1 MKTLAVLNS
10 SAPFGNDN
18 FRESIDLLLAN
29 ASYDRPVALFFYGDG
44 LYQLIPNQQ
53 PVQVDA
59 KDISKMFGLLDLY
72 DIEDI
77 FICQHS
83 LQERHLDAGSLIIDG
98 QVLNSVDWLAKLSQ
112 YDQVVSF

>member
-44 LYQLIPNQQ
+44 LYQLVANQQ
-53 PVQVDA
+53 PSLVDA

-72 DIEDI
+72 DIEDV
-77 FICQHS
+77 FICQQS
-83 LQERHLDAGSLIIDG
+83 LQARQLDADSLIVTG
-98 QVLNSVDWLAKLSQ
+98 QVLNSADWLQQLSN